1 MNIFVYQNNQP
12 HGPYSL
18 DEVRSRLHDGRIKE
32 TDKAWSDEFDDY
44 LPVSQIPGLYDEAPE
59 PRQAPLQSIPGTPTK
74 PPPPRKTSSDY
85 RSDFQPKL
93 EYTGEGG
100 EFFKLNLVNILLT
113 LATFGIYSF
122 WAKAKVRHFHWG
134 NTYFM
139 DEPLEYHATGKELF
153 IGFLKG
159 MVVLLPVVLILY
171 VLLEAMELGMLMPT
185 VFFFL
190 YLLAMPFI
198 IYSNRK
204 FLLARTSWRNVR
216 LRFNGTLGE
225 CYGLHIK
232 SFLLIFITF
241 GIYTPWY
248 IAALDRFFISKAA
261 YGTEKFEYHGNGGEL
276 FGIYIKGILLSIIT
290 FGIYSFWFQSE
301 LLRYKW
307 NNTSI
312 QGISFKNKLPG
323 EELFVHTILVGLS
336 IYGTLGIA
344 LPWVIVRFL
353 KIKASKLSMTQT
365 PDLAA
370 VEAAMKDRRASS
382 LGEGLGEAADAIGD
396 FLGG

>member
-12 HGPYSL
+12 HGPYTL
-18 DEVRSRLHDGRIKE
+18 DEVRRRLQEGTIQE
-32 TDKAWSDEFDDY
+32 TDQAWSDEFDDY
-44 LPVSQIPGLYDEAPE
+44 LPVSQIPGLYDEEAEPQESYSSPSPAPY
-59 PRQAPLQSIPGTPTK
+59 
-74 PPPPRKTSSDY
+74 RKTSSDY

-93 EYTGEGG
+93 RYTGEGG

-113 LATFGIYSF
+113 LATLGIYSF
-122 WAKAKVRHFHWG
+122 WAKARVRHFHWS

-139 DEPLEYHATGKELF
+139 DEPLEYHATGKEFF

-159 MVVLLPVVLILY
+159 MVILLPVILILY
-171 VLLEAMELGMLMPT
+171 FLLEAMELEVLLPT

-190 YLLAMPFI
+190 YLLAMPFV

-216 LRFNGTLGE
+216 LRFNGTLGD
-225 CYGLHIK
+225 CYLLHLV
-232 SFLLIFITF
+232 SFFLIFITF

-248 IAALDRFFISKAA
+248 IAKLDRYMISNAS
-261 YGTEKFEYHGNGGEL
+261 YGTEQFAYHGKGGEL
-276 FGIYIKGILLSIIT
+276 FGIYVKGILLSIIT
-290 FGIYSFWFQSE
+290 FGIYSFWFQAE

-323 EELFVHTILVGLS
+323 EELFVHTILVGVS

-344 LPWVIVRFL
+344 LPWVIVRFF
-353 KIKASKLSMTQT
+353 KTKAKHLVLTSS

-370 VEAAMKDRRASS
+370 VEAAMRDKRASS